1 MGSNN
6 KEDTMDFNDCITFA
20 KKHRVAYFATEERG
34 QPRVRPIGLWFAD
47 KSGFYFQAQTVK
59 AFCKQLQ
66 NNKKV
71 EVCFH
76 AAAADG
82 SPGTVLRVAG
92 EVQFIDDAALKKKVL
107 EDRPFLK
114 HMGIKSPD
122 DPRLAIFRI
131 HTGEAFFWTMEY
143 SMRESEIERIK
154 F

>member
-1 MGSNN
+1 MMEF
-6 KEDTMDFNDCITFA
+6 KDCITFA
-20 KKHRVAYFATEERG
+20 TENRVAYFATEENG
-34 QPRVRPIGLWFAD
+34 QPRVRPIGLWFVD
-47 KSGFYFQAQTVK
+47 ETGLYFQSQTVK

-66 NNKKV
+66 NNKRV
-71 EVCFH
+71 ELCFH
-76 AAAADG
+76 AQAVEG
-82 SPGTVLRVAG
+82 SPGTVLRVTG
-92 EVQFIDDAALKKKVL
+92 EAEFLDDATLKKRVL

-114 HMGIKSPD
+114 DMGIASPD

>member
-1 MGSNN
+1 M
-6 KEDTMDFNDCITFA
+6 EFQDCISFVNE
-20 KKHRVAYFATEERG
+20 HRIAYFATEENG
-34 QPRVRPIGLWFAD
+34 QPHVRPIGLWFAD
-47 KSGFYFQAQTVK
+47 ASGLYFQAQTVK

-66 NNKKV
+66 NNKRV

-76 AAAADG
+76 APAAEG
-82 SPGTVLRVAG
+82 HPGTVLRVTG
-92 EVQFIDDAALKKKVL
+92 KVEFIDDAALKEKVL

-114 HMGIKSPD
+114 NMGIESPD
-122 DPRLAIFRI
+122 DPRLAIFKI

>member
-1 MGSNN
+1 
-6 KEDTMDFNDCITFA
+6 MDFNDCIQFA
-20 KKHRVAYFATEERG
+20 TKHRVAYFATEEGG

-47 KSGFYFQAQTVK
+47 KDGFYFQAQTVK

-76 AAAADG
+76 APAADG

-92 EVQFIDDAALKKKVL
+92 EVQFIDDAALKRKVL

-114 HMGIKSPD
+114 HMGINAPD

>member
-1 MGSNN
+1 M
-6 KEDTMDFNDCITFA
+6 EFQDCITFA
-20 KKHRVAYFATEERG
+20 NEHPVTYFATEENG

-47 KSGFYFQAQTVK
+47 KTGFYFQAQTVK
-59 AFCKQLQ
+59 AFCKQLR
-66 NNKKV
+66 NNKRV

-76 AAAADG
+76 APASEG
-82 SPGTVLRVAG
+82 HPGTVMRVTG
-92 EVQFIDDAALKKKVL
+92 EVEFLDDLALKKKVL

-114 HMGIKSPD
+114 DMGIESPD
-122 DPRLAIFRI
+122 DPRLAVFKI

>member
-1 MGSNN
+1 
-6 KEDTMDFNDCITFA
+6 MDFQDCISFA
-20 KKHRVAYFATEERG
+20 SEHHVAYFATEENG

-47 KSGFYFQAQTVK
+47 KTGFYFQAQTVK

-66 NNKKV
+66 NNTKV

-76 AAAADG
+76 APAAG
-82 SPGTVLRVAG
+82 GGPGTVLRIAG
-92 EVQFIDDAALKKKVL
+92 EVAFLDDAALKKKVL

-114 HMGIKSPD
+114 DMGIATPD
-122 DPRLAIFRI
+122 DPRLALFKI

>member
-1 MGSNN
+1 
-6 KEDTMDFNDCITFA
+6 MDIQDCISFA
-20 KKHRVAYFATEERG
+20 NEHHVAYFATEENG

-47 KSGFYFQAQTVK
+47 KTGFYFQAQTVK

-66 NNKKV
+66 NNNKV
-71 EVCFH
+71 EICFH
-76 AAAADG
+76 APAADG
-82 SPGTVLRVAG
+82 APGTVLRVAG
-92 EVQFIDDAALKKKVL
+92 EVAFLDDAALKKKVL

-114 HMGIKSPD
+114 DMGIATPD
-122 DPRLAIFRI
+122 DPRLALFKI

>member
-1 MGSNN
+1 
-6 KEDTMDFNDCITFA
+6 MDLKDCIKFA
-20 KKHRVAYFATEERG
+20 TEHRVAYFATEENG

-47 KSGFYFQAQTVK
+47 ERGFYFQAQTVK

-66 NNKKV
+66 RNNRV

-76 AAAADG
+76 DATG
-82 SPGTVLRVAG
+82 PGTVLRVTG
-92 EVQFIDDAALKKKVL
+92 KVEFIDDPALKKKVL
-107 EDRPFLK
+107 ADRPFLK
-114 HMGIKSPD
+114 NMGIVSPD

-143 SMRESEIERIK
+143 SMRESEIERIR

>member
-1 MGSNN
+1 
-6 KEDTMDFNDCITFA
+6 MDFQDCIKFA
-20 KKHRVAYFATEERG
+20 TEQHVAYFATEENG

-47 KSGFYFQAQTVK
+47 EHGLYFQSQTVK

-66 NNKKV
+66 NNNKV
-71 EVCFH
+71 ELCFYAP
-76 AAAADG
+76 AAGG
-82 SPGTVLRVAG
+82 SSGTVLRVAG
-92 EVQFIDDAALKKKVL
+92 EVEFLDDAALKKKCL
-107 EDRPFLK
+107 EERPFLK
-114 HMGIKSPD
+114 DMGIVSPE